1 MKYYKTITV
10 TTTKQVEIPF
20 IEARDIITWVNNR
33 NGNVILSNIDDRYL
47 RNIIK
52 YLEEYPLPTKKYKGY
67 THKQWLEIFE
77 EEMRYRELY
86 ISYNEFKRRYLK

>member
-1 MKYYKTITV
+1 MKYYKTVTV
-10 TTTKQVEIPF
+10 TKQVEIPF
-20 IEARDIITWVNNR
+20 REAREIIIWT
-33 NGNVILSNIDDRYL
+33 NGNNKQILLSKIDDKYL

-52 YLEEYPLPTKKYKGY
+52 YLQADVKHWKEYKGI
-67 THKQWLEIFE
+67 TLNQWIETFE